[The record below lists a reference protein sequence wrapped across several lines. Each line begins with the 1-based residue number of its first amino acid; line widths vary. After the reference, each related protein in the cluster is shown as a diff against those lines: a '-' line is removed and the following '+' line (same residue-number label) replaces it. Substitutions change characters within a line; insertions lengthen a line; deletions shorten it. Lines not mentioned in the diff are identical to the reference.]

1 MDEIDELRNLVDPN
15 ADDFIDRL
23 VEWAERFQQIDE
35 QDVVADS
42 APTPAVADDE
52 PIDTEEDIT
61 IETPKPVVPKSFT
74 NNEEIDPELVKL
86 LRMTQVV
93 GKFASTLSLRPI
105 KVELVGNDHNAPD
118 APAWSDSDNIWFKRK
133 DLGDISKPE
142 TVTSIKG
149 LSLHEIAHILLT
161 PRAGSNLAKDVQRAK
176 IWRAFNA
183 LEDQRIEMMMT
194 KRFGNVADWLTAT
207 ISQFIINDP
216 KTHSVA
222 FPLLYGRKYLPQQL
236 RDQVTKLYEQ
246 PQNVVELASLIDR
259 YIVLNLAD
267 PKNYS
272 TAFDIIKR
280 YDELVGQLESANPD
294 APWLPQGGWDRV
306 GDPNGHNHRK
316 GGEWKS
322 SKSKP
327 MDKAQQ
333 EKLAER
339 IAQSIANQAPPTPGD
354 GNDSNQSAGDNN
366 GDQSSD
372 NATPANA
379 AGTGGGDPDLVESAR
394 KIYDDILKVKAKEI
408 ANTVKQYNADADL
421 TSKEIGKPKKLTSRN
436 EAIGADAI
444 SASRSFAN
452 ELERLRADHDP
463 GWNRRVEQGKLN
475 VQRYVTGCEVDEAFD
490 EWDIGREDAVDIE
503 CVIMLDVSPS
513 MGDAIRG
520 AYESMWAIKRAM
532 DKVNAS
538 TTVLAFSHE
547 SFVLYGADERAGS
560 LMKYG
565 GIGGGTAPLES
576 LKYGKYILAESK
588 RAIKIAIVITDGV
601 WSETNEC
608 DDILR
613 ELRRGGVLTALAF
626 VEGGGWWSPEKI
638 DSHGCEVAVNITDIS
653 DLFNLGRHM
662 VKAGVARNLGNA

>member
-1 MDEIDELRNLVDPN
+1 MDNELDNLVDPL
-15 ADDFIDRL
+15 AEQEEDFVDAL
-23 VEWAERFQQIDE
+23 AKWAEGFSSIAADLID
-35 QDVVADS
+35 DS
-42 APTPAVADDE
+42 PAPTPTEVAVEEEEEDDE
-52 PIDTEEDIT
+52 EIT
-61 IETPKPVVPKSFT
+61 IEEKKPVVPKTFT
-74 NNEEIDPELVKL
+74 NADELDPELAKL

-93 GKFASTLSLRPI
+93 GKFASTLALRPI

-133 DLGDISKPE
+133 DLGDITKPE
-142 TVTSIKG
+142 VVTSIKG
-149 LSLHEIAHILLT
+149 LSLHEISHILLT

-207 ISQFIINDP
+207 IAQFIINDP
-216 KTHSVA
+216 KQHSLA

-236 RDQVTKLYEQ
+236 LDQVTKLYER
-246 PQNVVELASLIDR
+246 PQDVVELASLIDR

-267 PKNYS
+267 PKNYN

-280 YDELVGQLESANPD
+280 YDELVNQLESQNPD
-294 APWLPQGGWDRV
+294 APWLPQGGWDRI
-306 GDPNGHNHRK
+306 GDPNGHDKRK

-327 MDKAQQ
+327 MDKNQQ
-333 EKLAER
+333 EKLADR
-339 IAQSIANQAPPTPGD
+339 IAKSLANQAPPVPGD
-354 GNDSNQSAGDNN
+354 GKAGAGDAGADGD
-366 GDQSSD
+366 GDQLGG
-372 NATPANA
+372 NG
-379 AGTGGGDPDLVESAR
+379 AGTGGGDPDLTDSAR
-394 KIYDDILKVKAKEI
+394 QVLDDVLKAKAKEI

-421 TSKEIGKPKKLTSRN
+421 TSKEVSTPKRLGSRN
-436 EAIGADAI
+436 EPIAAEAIT
-444 SASRSFAN
+444 ASRSFAN
-452 ELERLRADHDP
+452 ELERLRGEHDP

-490 EWDIGREDAVDIE
+490 EWDMGREDAVDIE

-547 SFVLYGADERAGS
+547 SYVLYGAEERAGS

-601 WSETNEC
+601 WSDTDAC

-626 VEGGGWWSPEKI
+626 VEGGGWWAPEKI
-638 DSHGCEVAVNITDIS
+638 DSHGCEVAVNISDIS

-662 VKAGVARNLGNA
+662 VKAGVARNLASA